1 MAEQFD
7 VAIVGGGI
15 AGVSLACF
23 LAPHRKVVVLE
34 QEDAL
39 GYHATGRSAAEYT
52 RRFHSPEAGKLTDA
66 SYDFL
71 MTPPDGFTE
80 TPLLHRRGNLLIA
93 GHDKA
98 ELFEQ
103 VLAQE
108 LANPPEGGAPIQK
121 LTVEQAIEKV
131 SFLDPDWL
139 YGAFFDPDCW
149 DIEVENLLQGYAK
162 LARRHGARIL
172 QATRIETAVHGADGW
187 TLAHKGGEIRAGVV
201 VNAAGAWADQFAELC
216 GVEGL
221 NIIPHRR
228 TAINVKAEGHDVFDM
243 PEVNEIE
250 EDFYFK
256 PDAGQLFVSPA
267 DETPMEPHDA
277 WPDEMDIAY
286 AAHYL
291 SECSTLD
298 ITHVAHSWAGLRT
311 LSPDRLPVIGFSAR
325 QPGFFWLAGQGGY
338 GIQTSPAV
346 AQLAAAL
353 LTDTDLPENLTRA
366 GIDPATFSPSRF
378 GG

>member
-1 MAEQFD
+1 MSDKFD

-23 LAPHRKVVVLE
+23 LAPYRRVVVIE
-34 QEDAL
+34 AEDNL

-52 RRFHSPEAGKLTDA
+52 RRFHSKEAGKLTDA

-71 MTPPDGFTE
+71 MRPPEGFTE

-98 ELFEQ
+98 DVFEQ
-103 VLAQE
+103 VLAHE
-108 LANPPEGGAPIQK
+108 LANSPAGGAPIEE
-121 LTVEQAIEKV
+121 LTTGQALEKV
-131 SFLDPDWL
+131 PFLDPAWL

-162 LARRHGARIL
+162 FARRHGAQIL
-172 QATRIETAVHGADGW
+172 QSTRIETITHDAGGW
-187 TLAHKGGEIRAGVV
+187 TLGHRNGDFQASIL

-216 GVEGL
+216 GLEQLGIV
-221 NIIPHRR
+221 PHRR
-228 TAINVKAEGHDVFDM
+228 TAINIKPEGYDVSGM

-277 WPDEMDIAY
+277 WADEMDIAY

-291 SECSTLD
+291 DECSTLE

-311 LSPDRLPVIGFSAR
+311 LSADRLPVIGFSAHK
-325 QPGFFWLAGQGGY
+325 PDFFWLAGQGGY

-353 LTDTDLPENLTRA
+353 LTGTDLPENLIKA
-366 GIDPATFSPSRF
+366 EVDPATFSPSRF

>member
-1 MAEQFD
+1 MPEQFD

-15 AGVSLACF
+15 AGLSLASF
-23 LAPHRKVVVLE
+23 LALHRNVVVIE
-34 QEDAL
+34 AEDAL

-52 RRFHSPEAGKLTDA
+52 RRFHSVEAGRLTDA

-71 MTPPDGFTE
+71 MTPPPGFTE
-80 TPLLHRRGNLLIA
+80 TPLLHHRGNLLIA
-93 GHDKA
+93 GHDKV
-98 ELFEQ
+98 EVFEQ
-103 VLAQE
+103 VLAHE
-108 LANPPEGGAPIQK
+108 LANPPAGGAPIER
-121 LTVEQAIEKV
+121 LSVAQAIEKV
-131 SFLDPDWL
+131 SFLDPGWL

-149 DIEVENLLQGYAK
+149 DIEVENLLQGYART
-162 LARRHGARIL
+162 ARGHGAQIL
-172 QATRIETAVHGADGW
+172 QGTRIEEASHSAEGW
-187 TLAHKGGEIRAGVV
+187 VLSHKGGEIRARIV
-201 VNAAGAWADQFAELC
+201 VNAGGAWADQFAELC
-216 GVEGL
+216 GIARL

-228 TAINVKAEGHDVFDM
+228 TAINVKVEGHDVFDM

-256 PDAGQLFVSPA
+256 PDAGQLFVSPS

-291 SECSTLD
+291 DECSMLE

-311 LSPDRLPVIGFSAR
+311 LSPDRLPVIGFSV
-325 QPGFFWLAGQGGY
+325 QNPDFFWLAGQGGY

-346 AQLAAAL
+346 AQLATAL
-353 LTDTDLPENLTRA
+353 LIGAGQPSHLSRA
-366 GIDPATFSPSRF
+366 GVEAATFSPSRF
-378 GG
+378 KG